1 MKRKQFIK
9 VMILLIFYMSLLPMN
24 LLKIK
29 AAALSKNDFAP
40 KSQSEKIIGHTAMGT
55 WNNGNFFETV
65 TYELVGFDDEAMTMK
80 YRFRYYIT
88 HKGNAGSYI
97 YQKVPVG
104 VFLDN
109 KKVATFSSWI
119 DKHIA
124 NKTQLCGEKTVTIK
138 SGTHVVELRDIKD
151 GALTVVNVTKSIH
164 IPLPSYSVKF
174 LDSDGTVLKTQ
185 TVERYKSATAPAV
198 SDKTGASF
206 TGWDKPF
213 NNVREDLIVTAQYAV
228 NTYSVNFLDWDGRIL
243 KTQTVQHG
251 GNASPPSSPS
261 REGYV
266 FQGWKGDYTNVTGN
280 RTITATYK
288 IKTFTITFDSNG
300 GSSIAPQIITYG
312 DKAGVPAN
320 PIKKNN
326 KFMGWHTAAGV
337 LYDFSQ
343 PVKQSMTLYAYW
355 DEEPVITA
363 QDIHIFEDLYTE
375 QDWKRIRLER
385 AKALDKEDGD
395 ISAHLTIL
403 KDTTNLKKQ
412 GTYELTYEVKDSAGN
427 RAKKSINVIVLDKRA
442 QEDRSRKYIR
452 SISEN
457 HIQTLHPNSYWR
469 MTERFQRLTQ
479 SLQKTTAQARYT
491 WHLTGQDIAEIR
503 RFNAEHGYSEQENK
517 AFMEKFSYLRR

>member
-1 MKRKQFIK
+1 
-9 VMILLIFYMSLLPMN
+9 
-24 LLKIK
+24 
-29 AAALSKNDFAP
+29 
-40 KSQSEKIIGHTAMGT
+40 
-55 WNNGNFFETV
+55 
-65 TYELVGFDDEAMTMK
+65 MT
-80 YRFRYYIT
+80 I
-88 HKGNAGSYI
+88 HQG
-97 YQKVPVG
+97 
-104 VFLDN
+104 
-109 KKVATFSSWI
+109 
-119 DKHIA
+119 KH
-124 NKTQLCGEKTVTIK
+124 L
-138 SGTHVVELRDIKD
+138 VELKDIKD
-151 GALTVVNVTKSIH
+151 GAITVVNVKKMIVIA
-164 IPLPSYSVKF
+164 IPTYSVKF

-280 RTITATYK
+280 RTITAAYK

-337 LYDFSQ
+337 RYDFSQ

-412 GTYELTYEVKDSAGN
+412 GTYQLTYEVKDSAGN

>member
-1 MKRKQFIK
+1 MINKKIQVCTYIIFMCFFVCMQ
-9 VMILLIFYMSLLPMN
+9 VMRIDASV
-24 LLKIK
+24 LKYESFKPNNEEERVI
-29 AAALSKNDFAP
+29 D
-40 KSQSEKIIGHTAMGT
+40 HTAIGS
-55 WNNGNFFETV
+55 WNNGEFFETV
-65 TYELVGFDDEAMTMK
+65 TYQRVGFDDDSMTMK

-88 HKGNAGSYI
+88 HKGIKGSYI

-104 VFLDN
+104 IFVND
-109 KKVATFSSWI
+109 KKIASFSSWI
-119 DKHIA
+119 GKNIS
-124 NKTQLCGEKTVTIK
+124 NKTQLCGEKTVTIHQGK
-138 SGTHVVELRDIKD
+138 HLVELKDIKD
-151 GALTVVNVTKSIH
+151 GAITVVNVKKMIVIA
-164 IPLPSYSVKF
+164 IPTYSVKF

-198 SDKTGASF
+198 SDKPGASF

-280 RTITATYK
+280 RTITAAYK

-337 LYDFSQ
+337 RYDFSQ
-343 PVKQSMTLYAYW
+343 PVKESMTLYAYW
-355 DEEPVITA
+355 DEEPIITA

-469 MTERFQRLTQ
+469 ITERFQRLTQ